1 VDSSDKTP
9 SQPARTTEPPVA
21 GDVLQK
27 RTLLVLVISQVVGTV
42 GVGIA
47 PSIGVLLAGE
57 VTSSETWAGLA
68 RTAST
73 LGAALLGLP
82 LGMLAARFGRRAA
95 LASGWWISAVGAALL
110 VVASQWSLVL
120 PMFLGLL
127 LIGAG
132 TATSL
137 QSRFAAT
144 DRARP
149 ENQAKSLSLI
159 VWVGTLG
166 MVLGPNLGLPGRMVG
181 EATGLTVFAG
191 AFLIAAV
198 CLALA
203 GSVVFVWLRP
213 DPLAEHIG
221 TGTGAGTGEGV
232 AAARVPLGAR
242 VRGARDELSGN
253 PRARVA
259 VLAVVT
265 AQVVMVSVMTMT
277 PVHISHHGGSVTL
290 VGVTISLHILGMFA
304 LSPLVGAATD
314 KFGHRATIAVGILV
328 VLVALGLGA
337 VFPQNPGAVMVSL
350 ILLGV
355 GWSFINVAGS
365 ALFSS
370 AVPAQN
376 RATAQGG
383 VDALSN
389 LFGAVAAFGSGPL
402 MAVTGFPV
410 LCVVAALVMI
420 PLIARVVGGG
430 RQAGEQDG
438 SPWSP

>member
-1 VDSSDKTP
+1 MDSSSKTSRQDP
-9 SQPARTTEPPVA
+9 
-21 GDVLQK
+21 LQK
-27 RTLLVLVISQVVGTV
+27 RTLFVLVISQVVGTV

-47 PSIGVLLAGE
+47 PSIGVLLAE
-57 VTSSETWAGLA
+57 DVTSSETWAGLA

-73 LGAALLGLP
+73 LGAAVLGLP
-82 LGMLAARFGRRAA
+82 LGMLAARFGRRTA

-110 VVASQWSLVL
+110 VGAAQWSLTV

-149 ENQAKSLSLI
+149 ENHAKSLSLI

-166 MVLGPNLGLPGRMVG
+166 MVLGPNLGVPGGAVG

-203 GSVVFVWLRP
+203 GSVVFLWLRP
-213 DPLAEHIG
+213 DPLAERISADRDSR
-221 TGTGAGTGEGV
+221 AGTVTSTGS
-232 AAARVPLGAR
+232 ARVSLGDR
-242 VRGARDELSGN
+242 LRGARDELRRN
-253 PRARVA
+253 PRARAA

-290 VGVTISLHILGMFA
+290 VGVTISLHILGMYA
-304 LSPLVGAATD
+304 LAPLVGAATD
-314 KFGHRATIAVGILV
+314 RFGHRTTVSVGILV
-328 VLVALGLGA
+328 LLVSLSIGALC
-337 VFPQNPGAVMVSL
+337 PENSGAVMVSL

-370 AVPAQN
+370 AVPAQD

-389 LFGAVAAFGSGPL
+389 LCGAVAAFASGPL

-410 LCVVAALVMI
+410 LCIVAAIVMI
-420 PLIARVVGGG
+420 PLVLAVVRPGF
-430 RQAGEQDG
+430 D
-438 SPWSP
+438 

>member
-1 VDSSDKTP
+1 MDSNS
-9 SQPARTTEPPVA
+9 RTSRQDP
-21 GDVLQK
+21 LQK
-27 RTLLVLVISQVVGTV
+27 RTLFVLVVSQIVGTV

-47 PSIGVLLAGE
+47 PSIGVLLAE
-57 VTSSETWAGLA
+57 DVTSSETWAGLA

-73 LGAALLGLP
+73 LGAAVLGLP
-82 LGMLAARFGRRAA
+82 LGMLAARFGRRTA

-110 VVASQWSLVL
+110 VVAAQWGLAV

-149 ENQAKSLSLI
+149 ENHAKSLSLI

-166 MVLGPNLGLPGRMVG
+166 MVLGPNLGVPGGAVG
-181 EATGLTVFAG
+181 KATGLTVFAG

-203 GSVVFVWLRP
+203 GSVVFLWLRP
-213 DPLAEHIG
+213 DSLAERIS
-221 TGTGAGTGEGV
+221 ADRDSRAV
-232 AAARVPLGAR
+232 AATVPARVSLGDR
-242 VRGARDELSGN
+242 LRGARDELRRN
-253 PRARVA
+253 PRARAA

-290 VGVTISLHILGMFA
+290 VGVTISLHILGMYA
-304 LSPLVGAATD
+304 LAPLVGAATD
-314 KFGHRATIAVGILV
+314 HFGHRATVSVGILV
-328 VLVALGLGA
+328 LLVSLSIGALC
-337 VFPQNPGAVMVSL
+337 PQNSGAVMVSL

-370 AVPAQN
+370 AVPAQD

-389 LFGAVAAFGSGPL
+389 LCGAVAAFASGPL

-410 LCVVAALVMI
+410 LCIVAAIVMI
-420 PLIARVVGGG
+420 PLVLTVVRPGF
-430 RQAGEQDG
+430 D
-438 SPWSP
+438 

>member
-1 VDSSDKTP
+1 MREDPYADRVSS
-9 SQPARTTEPPVA
+9 ANI
-21 GDVLQK
+21 QK
-27 RTLLVLVISQVVGTV
+27 RTMTVLVISQIVGTV

-47 PSIGVLLAGE
+47 PSIGVLLAEE

-82 LGMLAARFGRRAA
+82 LGLLAARFGRRTA

-110 VVASQWSLVL
+110 VAAAQWNLTV
-120 PMFLGLL
+120 PMFFGLL

-149 ENQAKSLSLI
+149 ESHAKSLALI

-166 MVLGPNLGLPGRMVG
+166 MVLGPNLGVPGGAIG

-203 GSVVFVWLRP
+203 GLVVFLFLRP
-213 DPLAEHIG
+213 DPLADRISDRAGEVRERVSLADRLR
-221 TGTGAGTGEGV
+221 GALGELRGN
-232 AAARVPLGAR
+232 
-242 VRGARDELSGN
+242 RGAR
-253 PRARVA
+253 AA

-265 AQVVMVSVMTMT
+265 AQVVMVAVMTMT
-277 PVHISHHGGSVTL
+277 PVHIAHHGGSVTL
-290 VGVTISLHILGMFA
+290 VGVTISLHILGMYA
-304 LSPLVGAATD
+304 LAPVVGAVTD
-314 KFGHRATIAVGILV
+314 RFGHRATVGVGTLILV
-328 VLVALGLGA
+328 AALATGGLQ
-337 VFPQNPGAVMVSL
+337 PESRTAVMVSL

-370 AVPAQN
+370 AVPDRN

-389 LFGAVAAFGSGPL
+389 LCGAVAAFASGPL
-402 MAVTGFPV
+402 MAATGFPV
-410 LCVVAALVMI
+410 LCLVAGLVMI
-420 PLIARVVGGG
+420 PLVVVVVTWKAPESTF
-430 RQAGEQDG
+430 RQEGAV
-438 SPWSP
+438 

>member
-1 VDSSDKTP
+1 
-9 SQPARTTEPPVA
+9 
-21 GDVLQK
+21 
-27 RTLLVLVISQVVGTV
+27 LLVLVISQVVGTV

-82 LGMLAARFGRRAA
+82 LGILAARLGRRAA
-95 LASGWWISAVGAALL
+95 LASGWWISAAGAALL

-149 ENQAKSLSLI
+149 ENQARSLSLI

-166 MVLGPNLGLPGRMVG
+166 MVLGPNLGVPGRMVG

-213 DPLAEHIG
+213 DPLAEHV
-221 TGTGAGTGEGV
+221 GAGAGDGA
-232 AAARVPLGAR
+232 AAARVSLGDR
-242 VRGARDELSGN
+242 VRGARDELRRN

-328 VLVALGLGA
+328 VLASLGLGA
-337 VFPQNPGAVMVSL
+337 VFPQDPGVVMVSL

-370 AVPAQN
+370 AVPVQN

-389 LFGAVAAFGSGPL
+389 LFGAAAAFASGPL

-410 LCVVAALVMI
+410 LCIVAALVMI
-420 PLIARVVGGG
+420 PLITRVAMAG
-430 RQAGEQDG
+430 RRAGEQG
-438 SPWSP
+438 TSPWSP